1 MPLPRLHDV
10 TRVVTMKSDTL
21 ASVKAHFSA
30 VVDEVHSTH
39 QRVTVTRNGQ
49 PVAVLVSPDDLAS
62 MEETIALLSDAAE
75 LAAVAEKLR
84 GSGSTALTVTGH
96 TDSTGTASHNQ
107 GLSERRARSVTT
119 ALEALV
125 PGVAITAV
133 GKGASEPVAD
143 NDTDEGR
150 ALNRRVV
157 IATG

>member
-75 LAAVAEKLR
+75 LAAVADGEADARAGRVHDLDDVLADLR
-84 GSGSTALTVTGH
+84 AAH
-96 TDSTGTASHNQ
+96 
-107 GLSERRARSVTT
+107 RR
-119 ALEALV
+119 
-125 PGVAITAV
+125 
-133 GKGASEPVAD
+133 
-143 NDTDEGR
+143 
-150 ALNRRVV
+150 
-157 IATG
+157 